1 MKAILLVAVVGF
13 VLAVGFAVPYGDD
26 DLGAQENELKD
37 IADELGDDLEREDL
51 EGMMPAV
58 RGKTAA
64 LIRKEFE
71 LVIDACLNLG

>member
-37 IADELGDDLEREDL
+37 IADEWANYFEVEDL
-51 EGMMPAV
+51 KGSTLTV
-58 RGKTAA
+58 KS
-64 LIRKEFE
+64 
-71 LVIDACLNLG
+71 